1 MTMKARMMTLALP
14 LLVAGCAGTDAETAD
29 PIADD
34 PAAVAA
40 AEGAAVPMEAFPGE
54 THLTNI
60 QRLTHGGS
68 NAEAYFSDD
77 GTRLIFQA
85 TRAGESECD
94 QIYTM
99 RIDGTD
105 VRRISQGGRTT
116 CGYFFPTSDRLLYS
130 STHHVSEQCPAP
142 PDRSLGYVW
151 ALDPY
156 DVFTANPDGSD
167 IRQITDSEGYD
178 AEATVSPD
186 GSTIIFTSDRD
197 GDLDLYT
204 MDMDG
209 GNVQRLTTEVGYDGG
224 AFFSADGSKIVYRA
238 DHPTDPAE
246 IAEFQELLEQGIV
259 RPDAVEIFV
268 MNADGSN
275 KRQLTDNGAAN
286 FAPFFHPNGRQIIFS
301 SNVGDPSG
309 RVFNLYLMDAETG
322 EVEQV
327 THGGNFNS
335 FPMFSPD
342 GSKIV
347 FASDRGASD
356 PREINIFIADWVE

>member
-1 MTMKARMMTLALP
+1 MKARVLS
-14 LLVAGCAGTDAETAD
+14 LVFAVAMSGCGGTDAETV
-29 PIADD
+29 
-34 PAAVAA
+34 AVESTDTTAVVA
-40 AEGAAVPMEAFPGE
+40 GEGGALPVEPFAGE
-54 THLTNI
+54 THFANL
-60 QRLTHGGS
+60 QRITHGGS
-68 NAEAYFSDD
+68 NSEAYFSDD
-77 GTRLIFQA
+77 GSRLIFQA

-105 VRRISQGGRTT
+105 VRRISDGGRTT
-116 CGYFFPTSDRLLYS
+116 CGYFFPTSDRLLYA

-156 DVFTANPDGSD
+156 DIFTANPDGSD
-167 IRQITDSEGYD
+167 IRQITDAEGYD
-178 AEATVSPD
+178 AEATISPD
-186 GSTIIFTSDRD
+186 GNTIIFTSQRD

-204 MDMDG
+204 MSPDG
-209 GNVQRLTTEVGYDGG
+209 TNVQRLTTEVGYDGG
-224 AFFSADGSKIVYRA
+224 AFFSADGSQIVYRA

-246 IAEFQELLEQGIV
+246 IAEFRRLLEEGIV
-259 RPDAVEIFV
+259 RPDQVEIFV

-301 SNVGDPSG
+301 SNAGDPSG
-309 RVFNLYLMDAETG
+309 RVFNLYLLDVASGET
-322 EVEQV
+322 EQI

-356 PREINIFIADWVE
+356 PREFNLFVADWVE